1 MVVKRANERSD
12 CPVNYGVETFG
23 DSWSL
28 LILRDMV
35 TVGKRTFGEFHE
47 SDERIGTSALTQR
60 LAELEVRGIVKR
72 HPDPGDGR
80 KIIYT
85 PGPSGIAAIPLIYE
99 LNKWGTASSDRTES
113 HPAMYAALKLE
124 RDSVVHAWQEAVT
137 AGDSFYFGENS
148 VVNQLGLP
156 FP

>member
-1 MVVKRANERSD
+1 MKRANERSD

-35 TVGKRTFGEFHE
+35 TAGKRTFGEFLE
-47 SDERIGTSALTQR
+47 SDERIGTSVLAQR
-60 LAELEVRGIVKR
+60 LVELEARGIIQR
-72 HPDPGDGR
+72 HPDSRDRR
-80 KIIYT
+80 KAIYSPT
-85 PGPSGIAAIPLIYE
+85 PSGVAAIPLIYE
-99 LNKWGTASSDRTES
+99 LNKWGSTANDRTNS
-113 HPAMYAALKLE
+113 HPAMNAALTLE
-124 RDSVVHAWQEAVT
+124 RGAVVAAWQHAAT

-148 VVNQLGLP
+148 VVKQLGLP